1 MKSLR
6 CKLGW
11 HRPDNI
17 IIDLVI
23 WENKHAVANATIQC
37 KDCGAF
43 LTGISSKR
51 ILLVNEVP
59 NNETL

>member
-11 HRPDNI
+11 HRPDKIN
-17 IIDLVI
+17 IDLVL
-23 WENKHAVANATIQC
+23 WGKYVVANATIQC
-37 KDCGAF
+37 KDCGRF

-51 ILLVNEVP
+51 ILVVNE
-59 NNETL
+59 